1 MKKTSR
7 QMSETYIIG
16 IFLALA
22 GGFLDAYTYLMRG
35 NVFANA
41 QTGNIVLLGVTL
53 AKGELSKAIYYIFPI
68 LAFAIGVLFCE
79 IIRHILKFNKVIHWR
94 QLIILLEIII
104 LAVTAFVPRGRL
116 DIAVNTLVSFVCA
129 LQVESF
135 RIISG
140 NTVATT
146 MCTGNLRSG
155 TELLFSALL
164 LKDKYMF
171 KKSMQYYGIIF
182 FFIIGAFAQG
192 IASKFIGA
200 ESVLVACAILVVP
213 FILMFK
219 EKNK

>member
-1 MKKTSR
+1 MKKASR

-41 QTGNIVLLGVTL
+41 QTGNIVLLGITL
-53 AKGELSKAIYYIFPI
+53 ATGELGKAIYYIFPI

-94 QLIILLEIII
+94 QLIVLLEIII
-104 LAVTAFVPRGRL
+104 LAVTAFVPQGRL

-155 TELLFSALL
+155 TELLFSAVL
-164 LKDKYMF
+164 LKDKRF
-171 KKSMQYYGIIF
+171 LKRSMQYYGIIF
-182 FFIIGAFAQG
+182 FFIVGAFAQG
-192 IASKFIGA
+192 VVSKFIGV
-200 ESVLVACAILVVP
+200 ESVLIASAILVIP

-219 EKNK
+219 NKSK